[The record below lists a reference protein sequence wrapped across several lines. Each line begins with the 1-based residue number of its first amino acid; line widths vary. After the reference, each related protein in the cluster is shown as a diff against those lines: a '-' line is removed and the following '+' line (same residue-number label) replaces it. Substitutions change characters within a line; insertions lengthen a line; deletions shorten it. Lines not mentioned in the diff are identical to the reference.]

1 MRWGWPRWCPSTA
14 SAPPALADLRAFAR
28 GRLAS
33 HKLPDDVVALPEL
46 PLTAMQKIDRQ
57 ALGEVLGQASGQKPG
72 TSPGGV
78 SR

>member
-1 MRWGWPRWCPSTA
+1 VAAVVPVDPA
-14 SAPPALADLRAFAR
+14 APPALDDLRAFAR

-33 HKLPDDVVALPEL
+33 HKLPDDVVALAEL
-46 PLTAMQKIDRQ
+46 PLTAMQKIDRT
-57 ALGEVLGQASGQKPG
+57 ALGAQVSGQKPG